1 MKWLRITKQK
11 DPQKLP
17 EAVKRQ
23 YRCAFT
29 GHRPEKVIG
38 SEGKIIVELR
48 KEILKAIDEGYRV
61 FLTGM
66 SRGVD
71 LWAADI
77 VIELRRYN
85 KDLKL
90 MCVIPF
96 EGMEDRWPVDWKKHY
111 NLVRKQADWVQIL
124 SDRYS
129 PDVYQKRSIAYI
141 PVEDH
146 DGKENTTSVLIQIS
160 CVRLNGSTYSFADG
174 YSRYLELQDIHY
186 YADEYP
192 YARTTISEGKDFIAL
207 SKILHSDMRDF
218 FQSDFGKEYYEKWLK
233 DHGHLKP
240 SYDQYD
246 YDDDED
252 E

>member
-1 MKWLRITKQK
+1 MKWLGISKEK
-11 DPQKLP
+11 DSQKLP
-17 EAVKRQ
+17 EAIMRQ

-29 GHRPEKVIG
+29 GHRPEKVTG

-90 MCVIPF
+90 MCVIPY
-96 EGMEDRWPVDWKKHY
+96 EGMEERWSVDWKKHY
-111 NLVRKQADWVQIL
+111 NMVCKQADHVQVL

-129 PDVYQKRSIAYI
+129 PDVYQNRNQWLVNHSSKLIAVFNRDPSGTGNTIQYAQEQGI
-141 PVEDH
+141 PVEVI
-146 DGKENTTSVLIQIS
+146 EV
-160 CVRLNGSTYSFADG
+160 
-174 YSRYLELQDIHY
+174 
-186 YADEYP
+186 
-192 YARTTISEGKDFIAL
+192 
-207 SKILHSDMRDF
+207 
-218 FQSDFGKEYYEKWLK
+218 
-233 DHGHLKP
+233 
-240 SYDQYD
+240 
-246 YDDDED
+246 
-252 E
+252 

>member
-1 MKWLRITKQK
+1 MKCLRTSKEK
-11 DPQKLP
+11 GRQKLP
-17 EAVKRQ
+17 EAIMRQ

-29 GHRPEKVIG
+29 GHRPEKFTG

-48 KEILKAIDEGYRV
+48 KEILKAIDDGYKV

-90 MCVIPF
+90 MCIIPF

-111 NLVRKQADWVQIL
+111 YLVRKQADWVQVL

-129 PDVYQKRSIAYI
+129 PDVYQNRNQWLVNHSSRLIAVFNGD
-141 PVEDH
+141 PS
-146 DGKENTTSVLIQIS
+146 GTRNTIQ
-160 CVRLNGSTYSFADG
+160 
-174 YSRYLELQDIHY
+174 
-186 YADEYP
+186 
-192 YARTTISEGKDFIAL
+192 YAREQGLPTHIIEV
-207 SKILHSDMRDF
+207 
-218 FQSDFGKEYYEKWLK
+218 
-233 DHGHLKP
+233 
-240 SYDQYD
+240 
-246 YDDDED
+246 
-252 E
+252 

>member
-1 MKWLRITKQK
+1 MKWLCAFKQK
-11 DPQKLP
+11 EPQNLP

-29 GHRPEKVIG
+29 GHRPEKVVG

-48 KEILKAIDEGYRV
+48 KEILKAIDDGYRV

-96 EGMEDRWPVDWKKHY
+96 
-111 NLVRKQADWVQIL
+111 
-124 SDRYS
+124 
-129 PDVYQKRSIAYI
+129 
-141 PVEDH
+141 
-146 DGKENTTSVLIQIS
+146 
-160 CVRLNGSTYSFADG
+160 
-174 YSRYLELQDIHY
+174 
-186 YADEYP
+186 
-192 YARTTISEGKDFIAL
+192 
-207 SKILHSDMRDF
+207 
-218 FQSDFGKEYYEKWLK
+218 
-233 DHGHLKP
+233 
-240 SYDQYD
+240 
-246 YDDDED
+246 
-252 E
+252 

>member
-1 MKWLRITKQK
+1 MKWLRIFNRTRSQNV
-11 DPQKLP
+11 P

-29 GHRPEKVIG
+29 GHRPEKIIG

-48 KEILKAIDEGYRV
+48 KEILMAIDDGYQV

-96 EGMEDRWPVDWKKHY
+96 EGMEERWPVDWKKHY
-111 NLVRKQADWVQIL
+111 NLVRKQADWVQVL

-129 PDVYQKRSIAYI
+129 PDVYQNRNQWLVNHSSRLIAVFNGESSGTGNTIQYAWEQGI
-141 PVEDH
+141 PVEII
-146 DGKENTTSVLIQIS
+146 EV
-160 CVRLNGSTYSFADG
+160 
-174 YSRYLELQDIHY
+174 
-186 YADEYP
+186 
-192 YARTTISEGKDFIAL
+192 
-207 SKILHSDMRDF
+207 
-218 FQSDFGKEYYEKWLK
+218 
-233 DHGHLKP
+233 
-240 SYDQYD
+240 
-246 YDDDED
+246 
-252 E
+252 

>member
-1 MKWLRITKQK
+1 MKWLCAFKQK
-11 DPQKLP
+11 EPQNLP

-29 GHRPEKVIG
+29 GHRPEKVVG

-48 KEILKAIDEGYRV
+48 KEILKAIDDGYRV

-111 NLVRKQADWVQIL
+111 NLVRKQADYVQVL

-129 PDVYQKRSIAYI
+129 PDVYQKRNQWLVNHSSRLIAVFNGDPSGTSNTILYAQEQGI
-141 PVEDH
+141 PVEII
-146 DGKENTTSVLIQIS
+146 EV
-160 CVRLNGSTYSFADG
+160 
-174 YSRYLELQDIHY
+174 
-186 YADEYP
+186 
-192 YARTTISEGKDFIAL
+192 
-207 SKILHSDMRDF
+207 
-218 FQSDFGKEYYEKWLK
+218 
-233 DHGHLKP
+233 
-240 SYDQYD
+240 
-246 YDDDED
+246 
-252 E
+252 